1 MTNWLNETQQLHWRA
16 FLEASSILPERL
28 SRELQES
35 FGISI
40 KDYEILV
47 RLSET
52 PERRIRM
59 SELATLTLSSRSRLT
74 HQIDRLEKAGYVWR
88 GACAEDARGQ
98 WCHMSDKGWE
108 LLVQA
113 APTHVNGVRTHL
125 VDVLTD
131 AEFAALGKA
140 MRKVVKHLETL
151 TD

>member
-1 MTNWLNETQQLHWRA
+1 MTNWLNEVQQQHWRA
-16 FLEASSILPERL
+16 FLEASALLPERL

-47 RLSET
+47 RLSES
-52 PERRIRM
+52 PDRRIRM
-59 SELATLTLSSRSRLT
+59 SELANLTLSSRSRLT

-98 WCHMSDKGWE
+98 WCHMSEKGWD
-108 LLVQA
+108 LLVAA
-113 APTHVNGVRTHL
+113 APIHVTGVRAHL
-125 VDVLTD
+125 VDQLTD

-140 MRKVVKHLETL
+140 MRKVTKHLESL
-151 TD
+151 DN